1 MATQRSQL
9 TENEFAPLVMKAS
22 CTLGWLSKF
31 IASRPREVVTSTT
44 YPALL
49 MSQLEYCV
57 KVPLFVQQRA
67 RNWREPTPGAP
78 KRWGLGSTRRMR
90 RGWESCVWSAW
101 RKRSNFSLQLP
112 KGGYGGRG
120 TFLRSEKTRC
130 GGHKLQRGKFGL
142 AANKEYLPWG

>member
-9 TENEFAPLVMKAS
+9 TENQFALLVMKAS
-22 CTLGWLSKF
+22 CTSGCIRKF
-31 IASRPREVVTSTT
+31 IASRPREVVASLC
-44 YPALL
+44 PALL

-78 KRWGLGSTRRMR
+78 KRGGLGSTCRVR
-90 RGWESCVWSAW
+90 RGWESWVCSAW
-101 RKRSNFSLQLP
+101 RKRSNFRLQLP

-120 TFLRSEKTRC
+120 LFLEVKKTRC
-130 GGHKLQRGKFGL
+130 GGHKLQQGKFGL
-142 AANKEYLPWG
+142 GANKDYLPWR